1 MLDIYHWEPN
11 ANSGK
16 PLLAVLEKGV
26 AYTSHFIDM
35 LAFDQHKP
43 EYLAVNPNGTIPAMV
58 HDGTLIYESTAMM
71 DYVDMVFAGPALRPR
86 DPFEL
91 WRMRWWCR
99 FFDQYVGPSAS
110 QIGWS
115 TFVGPMIRQRDPQV
129 LKAAV
134 ERIPLQERR
143 IAWSKAIYGTFTDEE
158 LTESRARLMS
168 GAQAIDAALTDRDWM
183 AGESCSA
190 ADLAGFMMLFG
201 LPMMFAEAAND
212 TRTPHFMS
220 WLRRVAQRPSVHTAL
235 AMGSGRFS
243 DRFWQLVGGK
253 PAAAASGTAVPP
265 GKG

>member
-26 AYTSHFIDM
+26 AYTSHFVDM

-58 HDGTLIYESTAMM
+58 HDGTLIQESTAMI
-71 DYVDMVFAGPALRPR
+71 DYIDMVFSGPSLRPS

-110 QIGWS
+110 QLGWS
-115 TFVGPMIRQRDPQV
+115 TFVGPMVRQRDPQV
-129 LKAAV
+129 LRAAI
-134 ERIPLQERR
+134 ERIPLKERR
-143 IAWSKAIYGTFTDEE
+143 VAWSKAIYGTFTPEE
-158 LTESRARLMS
+158 LAESRARLLS
-168 GAQAIDAALTDRDWM
+168 GTLAIDEALSGRDWM
-183 AGESCSA
+183 AGEGFSA

-201 LPMMFAEAAND
+201 LPMMFTEAANE
-212 TRTPHFMS
+212 TRTPHFMA
-220 WLRRVAQRPSVHTAL
+220 WLRRVGQRPSVQDAL
-235 AMGSGRFS
+235 GKGTGRFAE
-243 DRFWQLVGGK
+243 RFKQLL
-253 PAAAASGTAVPP
+253 AA
-265 GKG
+265 KGA

>member
-58 HDGTLIYESTAMM
+58 HDGTLIQESTAMI
-71 DYVDMVFAGPALRPR
+71 DYIDMVFSGPPLRPS

-110 QIGWS
+110 QLGWS
-115 TFVGPMIRQRDPQV
+115 TFVGPMVRQRDPEA
-129 LKAAV
+129 LRAAI

-143 IAWSKAIYGTFTDEE
+143 IAWSKAIYGTFSAEE
-158 LTESRARLMS
+158 LAESRARLLS
-168 GAQAIDAALTDRDWM
+168 GTLAIDEALSSRDWM
-183 AGESCSA
+183 ASESCSA

-201 LPMMFAEAAND
+201 LPMMFPEAAND
-212 TRTPHFMS
+212 TRTPHFMA
-220 WLRRVAQRPSVHTAL
+220 WLRRVGQRPSVQSAL
-235 AMGSGRFS
+235 GKGTGRFAE
-243 DRFWQLVGGK
+243 RFKQLL
-253 PAAAASGTAVPP
+253 AA
-265 GKG
+265 KGA

>member
-58 HDGTLIYESTAMM
+58 HDGVLIQESTAMI
-71 DYVDMVFAGPALRPR
+71 DYIDMVFSGPPLRPS

-110 QIGWS
+110 QLGWS
-115 TFVGPMIRQRDPQV
+115 TFVGPMVRQRDPEV
-129 LKAAV
+129 LRSAI

-143 IAWSKAIYGTFTDEE
+143 VAWSKAIYGTFSPEE
-158 LTESRARLMS
+158 LAESRTRLLS
-168 GAQAIDAALTDRDWM
+168 GTLAIEAALGSREWM

-201 LPMMFAEAAND
+201 LPMMFPEAANE
-212 TRTPHFMS
+212 TRTPHFMA
-220 WLRRVAQRPSVHTAL
+220 WLRRVGHRPSVQSAL
-235 AMGSGRFS
+235 GKGTGRFAE
-243 DRFWQLVGGK
+243 RFKQLL
-253 PAAAASGTAVPP
+253 AA
-265 GKG
+265 KGA

>member
-58 HDGTLIYESTAMM
+58 HDGTLIQESTAMI
-71 DYVDMVFAGPALRPR
+71 DYIDMVFSGPSLRPS

-99 FFDQYVGPSAS
+99 FFDQYVGPAAS
-110 QIGWS
+110 QLGWS
-115 TFVGPMIRQRDPQV
+115 TFVGPMVRQRDPEV
-129 LKAAV
+129 LRAAI
-134 ERIPLQERR
+134 ERIPLKERR
-143 IAWSKAIYGTFTDEE
+143 VAWSKAIYGSFTPEE
-158 LTESRARLMS
+158 LAESRARLLS
-168 GAQAIDAALTDRDWM
+168 GALAIDEALGSRGWM

-201 LPMMFAEAAND
+201 LPMMFPEAAND
-212 TRTPHFMS
+212 TRTPHFMA
-220 WLRRVAQRPSVHTAL
+220 WLRRVGHRPSVQNAL
-235 AMGSGRFS
+235 GKGTGRFAE
-243 DRFWQLVGGK
+243 RFKQLL
-253 PAAAASGTAVPP
+253 AA
-265 GKG
+265 KGA

>member
-58 HDGTLIYESTAMM
+58 HDGTLIQESTAMI
-71 DYVDMVFAGPALRPR
+71 DYIDMVFSGPSLRPS

-99 FFDQYVGPSAS
+99 FFDQYVGPAAS
-110 QIGWS
+110 QLGWS
-115 TFVGPMIRQRDPQV
+115 TFVGPMVRQRDPEV
-129 LKAAV
+129 LRAAI
-134 ERIPLQERR
+134 ERIPLKERR
-143 IAWSKAIYGTFTDEE
+143 VAWSKAIYGSFTPEE
-158 LTESRARLMS
+158 LAESRARLLS
-168 GAQAIDAALTDRDWM
+168 GTLAIDEALGSRDWM

-201 LPMMFAEAAND
+201 LPMMFPEAAND
-212 TRTPHFMS
+212 TRTPHFMA
-220 WLRRVAQRPSVHTAL
+220 WLRRVGQRPSVQNAL
-235 AMGSGRFS
+235 GKGTGRFAE
-243 DRFWQLVGGK
+243 RFQQLL
-253 PAAAASGTAVPP
+253 AA
-265 GKG
+265 KGA

>member
-58 HDGTLIYESTAMM
+58 HDGTLIQESTAMI
-71 DYVDMVFAGPALRPR
+71 DYIDMVFSGPPLRPS

-110 QIGWS
+110 QLGWS
-115 TFVGPMIRQRDPQV
+115 TFVGPMVRQRDPKSLQ
-129 LKAAV
+129 AAI
-134 ERIPLQERR
+134 ERIPLPERR
-143 IAWSKAIYGTFTDEE
+143 VAWSKAIYGTFSPEE
-158 LTESRARLMS
+158 LAESRARLLS
-168 GAQAIDAALTDRDWM
+168 GTLAIDEALGTRDWM

-201 LPMMFAEAAND
+201 LPMMFPEAAND
-212 TRTPHFMS
+212 TRTPHFMA
-220 WLRRVAQRPSVHTAL
+220 WLRRVGQRPSVQNAL
-235 AMGSGRFS
+235 GKGTGRFAQ
-243 DRFWQLVGGK
+243 RFKQLL
-253 PAAAASGTAVPP
+253 AAREA
-265 GKG
+265 

>member
-58 HDGTLIYESTAMM
+58 HDGTLIQESTAMI
-71 DYVDMVFAGPALRPR
+71 DYIDMVFSGPSLRPS

-99 FFDQYVGPSAS
+99 FFDQYVGPAAS
-110 QIGWS
+110 QLGWS
-115 TFVGPMIRQRDPQV
+115 TFVGPMVRQRDPEV
-129 LKAAV
+129 LRAAI
-134 ERIPLQERR
+134 ERIPLKERR
-143 IAWSKAIYGTFTDEE
+143 VAWSKAIYGSFTPEE
-158 LTESRARLMS
+158 LAESRARLLS
-168 GAQAIDAALTDRDWM
+168 GTLAIDEALGSRDWM

-201 LPMMFAEAAND
+201 LPMMFPEAAND
-212 TRTPHFMS
+212 TRTPHFMA
-220 WLRRVAQRPSVHTAL
+220 WLRRVGQRPSVQNAL
-235 AMGSGRFS
+235 GKGTGRFAE
-243 DRFWQLVGGK
+243 RFKQLL
-253 PAAAASGTAVPP
+253 AA
-265 GKG
+265 KGA

>member
-58 HDGTLIYESTAMM
+58 HDGTLIQESTAMI
-71 DYVDMVFAGPALRPR
+71 DYVDMVFAGPRLRPS

-110 QIGWS
+110 QLGWS
-115 TFVGPMIRQRDPQV
+115 TFVGPMVRQRDPDT
-129 LKAAV
+129 LRAAID
-134 ERIPLQERR
+134 RIPLKERR
-143 IAWSKAIYGTFTDEE
+143 VAWTKAIYGTFSAEE
-158 LTESRARLMS
+158 LQESRARLLS
-168 GAQAIDAALTDRDWM
+168 GTLAIDEALGSHDWI
-183 AGESCSA
+183 AGESCTA

-201 LPMMFAEAAND
+201 LPMMFPEAANND
-212 TRTPHFMS
+212 RTPHFMA
-220 WLRRVAQRPSVHTAL
+220 WLRRVGSRPSVRTAL
-235 AMGSGRFS
+235 GKGSGRFAE
-243 DRFWQLVGGK
+243 RFNQLLAGEGAK
-253 PAAAASGTAVPP
+253 
-265 GKG
+265 

>member
-58 HDGTLIYESTAMM
+58 HDGTLIQESTDMI
-71 DYVDMVFAGPALRPR
+71 DYIDMVFAGPRLRPS

-110 QIGWS
+110 QLGWS
-115 TFVGPMIRQRDPQV
+115 TFVGPMVRQRDPQA
-129 LKAAV
+129 LRAAID
-134 ERIPLQERR
+134 RIPLQERR
-143 IAWSKAIYGTFTDEE
+143 VAWSKAIYGTFTPEE
-158 LTESRARLMS
+158 LAESRARLLS
-168 GAQAIDAALTDRDWM
+168 GTLAINAALADRDWM
-183 AGESCSA
+183 AGDSCTA

-201 LPMMFAEAAND
+201 LPMMFPEAAND
-212 TRTPHFMS
+212 ARTPQFMA
-220 WLRRVAQRPSVHTAL
+220 WLRRVGVRPSVRSAL
-235 AMGSGRFS
+235 EKGTGRFAE
-243 DRFWQLVGGK
+243 RFQQVL
-253 PAAAASGTAVPP
+253 AD
-265 GKG
+265 KGA

>member
-16 PLLAVLEKGV
+16 PLLAALEKGV

-35 LAFDQHKP
+35 LAFEQHEP

-58 HDGTLIYESTAMM
+58 HNGTLIQESTAMI
-71 DYVDMVFAGPALRPR
+71 DYIDMVFSGPPLRPS

-110 QIGWS
+110 QLGWS
-115 TFVGPMIRQRDPQV
+115 TFVGPMVRQRDPEV
-129 LKAAV
+129 LRTAI
-134 ERIPLQERR
+134 ERIPLKERR
-143 IAWSKAIYGTFTDEE
+143 VAWSKAIYGTFTPEE
-158 LTESRARLMS
+158 LAESRARLLS
-168 GAQAIDAALTDRDWM
+168 GTLAIDEALSSRDWM

-201 LPMMFAEAAND
+201 VPMMFTEAANE
-212 TRTPHFMS
+212 TRTPHFMA
-220 WLRRVAQRPSVHTAL
+220 WLRRVGQRPSVQNAL
-235 AMGSGRFS
+235 GKGTGRFAE
-243 DRFWQLVGGK
+243 RFKQLL
-253 PAAAASGTAVPP
+253 AA
-265 GKG
+265 KGA